1 MDKILQEILKL
12 VLEIKKISNYNN
24 NLLGFV
30 SSRVSPMPPIIKEHK
45 ELMSISME
53 MSEIFDKYNITA
65 DEFGIS

>member
-1 MDKILQEILKL
+1 MDKILQEILRL
-12 VLEIKKISNYNN
+12 VLEIKKVSSHNN
-24 NLLGFV
+24 ALLGFV
-30 SSRVSPMPPIIKEHK
+30 CSRVSPMPPIQKDHK